1 MADKTQFNAEEYIKN
16 MYDSS
21 IASQKEQLT
30 QNYEQNVSDLDAQKE
45 AARKQTDENLT
56 RTYVEAAKAQK
67 NYDEVQ
73 NAYGL
78 TSGAMAQARL
88 AQDNQLQA
96 DLTAI
101 RAAQQ
106 SVDADVER
114 QRGLLSKEYQA
125 AIAEAQANN
134 DLARAEAL
142 FEQAKAEDERLKE
155 QQLAAANLMAGAGDY
170 SLIGQLYGLTP
181 EQLAKLQGQSGG
193 YYGDTGDDDEN
204 GNVDLSGLFA
214 ATGGKVTNK
223 AVWDSYVALYGADAL
238 AAAGITYE
246 EEPSEGGG
254 KATGGRGGSAGDPY
268 HYVY

>member
-1 MADKTQFNAEEYIKN
+1 MADKTQFNAEDYLKN

-21 IASQKEQLT
+21 LASQKEQLA
-30 QNYEQNVSDLDAQKE
+30 QDYEQNVSDLEAQKE

-67 NYDEVQ
+67 NYNEVQ

-101 RAAQQ
+101 RTAQQ

-114 QRGLLSKEYQA
+114 QRSLLSKEYQS

-181 EQLAKLQGQSGG
+181 EQIAKLQGETTGGPYAGPDDDPEEGWGDGVNDAAMKAYELQFRTMMQAGRYDLVEARMANIMAQGKLSEKQAQILGDILISGG
-193 YYGDTGDDDEN
+193 Y
-204 GNVDLSGLFA
+204 V
-214 ATGGKVTNK
+214 GG
-223 AVWDSYVALYGADAL
+223 
-238 AAAGITYE
+238 
-246 EEPSEGGG
+246 
-254 KATGGRGGSAGDPY
+254 
-268 HYVY
+268 